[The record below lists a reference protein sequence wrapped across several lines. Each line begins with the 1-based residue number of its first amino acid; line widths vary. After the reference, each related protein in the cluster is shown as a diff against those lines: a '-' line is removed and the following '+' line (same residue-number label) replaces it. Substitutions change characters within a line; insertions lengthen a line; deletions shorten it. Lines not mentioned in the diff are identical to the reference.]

1 MSRTSGLVSIRIAA
15 DILGCGTS
23 TLRTWDKDKSLIAV
37 RTPGGQRRYRVE
49 DLEAFQ
55 GILKKAATPK
65 SNDTAVYAR
74 VSSHEQRKKGD
85 LDRQKGRVLA
95 HCVGKKYPVTH
106 VLEEVGSGMTD
117 TRPKMLRL
125 FDLAVKKEI
134 GRVVIEHKDR
144 LARFNF
150 NIFQKFFESHGVA
163 VEWIEDVLP
172 KSYEA
177 ELVEDMVSL
186 MASFSAKVYGKRSA
200 ENRKKKKAVPV
211 EAVV

>member
-1 MSRTSGLVSIRIAA
+1 MSKLVTLRKAA
-15 DILGCGTS
+15 EILGCGTS
-23 TLRTWDKDKSLIAV
+23 TLRTWDKNGSLKAI

-49 DLEAFQ
+49 DLDTFKGVTAKTAQ
-55 GILKKAATPK
+55 K
-65 SNDTAVYAR
+65 SDAVAVYSR
-74 VSSHEQRKKGD
+74 VSSHEQKAKGD
-85 LDRQKGRVLA
+85 LDRQKGRILE
-95 HCVGKKYPVTH
+95 HCVKKRYV
-106 VLEEVGSGMTD
+106 VVYVIEEVGSGMTD

-125 FDLAVKKEI
+125 FELAVKGEI

-150 NIFQKFFESHGVA
+150 NIFQKFFESHGVQ
-163 VEWIEDVLP
+163 VEWLENVLP

-200 ENRKKKKAVPV
+200 ENRKRKKA
-211 EAVV
+211 EKVVAP